1 MDKDTQALTLY
12 VPGKSEKASA
22 KLKSFIKDKLTELSI
37 IKSRELFL
45 FICLYIVFD
54 FFGFCLSVKD
64 NSVFVNYSFL
74 NSKRMLLILAFD
86 AVFSFTVFG
95 KIVTS
100 ATVSFI
106 GFNFGIEYYLTEFT
120 TEGGKLGSIPKIFIL
135 LLISFAL
142 LLYLL
147 KLFCFS
153 KRADNGKQTL
163 FERRALVVHIS
174 FICISLILIYFLFC
188 LYYNI

>member
-12 VPGKSEKASA
+12 VPGESEKSFARF
-22 KLKSFIKDKLTELSI
+22 KSFIKKKLTELSVI
-37 IKSRELFL
+37 NRKELFML
-45 FICLYIVFD
+45 ICLYIVFD
-54 FFGFCLSVKD
+54 FFGFCLSVRD

-74 NSKRMLLILAFD
+74 NSRRMLLILAFD
-86 AVFSFTVFG
+86 AIFSFTVFG

-106 GFNFGIEYYLTEFT
+106 GFNCGIEYYLTEFAT
-120 TEGGKLGSIPKIFIL
+120 DGGKLGSIFRIFIL
-135 LLISFAL
+135 LIISFAL
-142 LLYLL
+142 LLYSL

-153 KRADNGKQTL
+153 KRADYGKQTL
-163 FERRALVVHIS
+163 FERRTLVVHIS